1 MTNIFVAKLDFGVS
15 DEALKSLFENYGT
28 VVKCHI
34 AKDRE
39 TGKPRGFAFVEMATA
54 DETQEAIRALDG
66 HAINGRNM
74 VVKLA
79 EDRGGGNKPRS
90 SGPPRDRNFNRD
102 SRPPQRDSRPPRSEG
117 AENRPPKTDDFKPP
131 IAPRTEE
138 SDSATSDEKTP
149 KRGKNK
155 KKKSGEKPENREFK
169 MSAYKKSG
177 KKPRVEFED
186 DDDWEL
192 ELLKQKRRGWTD
204 DEEDM

>member
-15 DEALKSLFENYGT
+15 DEALKALFEDHGT

-39 TGKPRGFAFVEMATA
+39 TGKPRGFAFIEMSSA
-54 DETQEAIRALDG
+54 DQAQAAIDALDG
-66 HAINGRNM
+66 HSINGRSM

-79 EDRGGGNKPRS
+79 EDRGSSKPRPA
-90 SGPPRDRNFNRD
+90 SGGRGDNTD
-102 SRPPQRDSRPPRSEG
+102 RPPRTERDTKSET
-117 AENRPPKTDDFKPP
+117 RSSSDSFLPPLPP
-131 IAPRTEE
+131 DGEE
-138 SDSATSDEKTP
+138 STSTPIEKAS

-155 KKKSGEKPENREFK
+155 PKKSSDKPESREFK

-177 KKPRVEFED
+177 KNSRVEFED

-192 ELLKQKRRGWTD
+192 ELLKQKRRGWSD
-204 DEEDM
+204 DEEE

>member
-15 DEALKSLFENYGT
+15 DDTLKALFEDHGT

-39 TGKPRGFAFVEMATA
+39 TGKPRGFAFIEMSSAEQA
-54 DETQEAIRALDG
+54 QAAIDALDG
-66 HAINGRNM
+66 HSINGRSM

-79 EDRGGGNKPRS
+79 EDRSSSKPRPA
-90 SGPPRDRNFNRD
+90 SGARGDNA
-102 SRPPQRDSRPPRSEG
+102 SRPPRTERDSKSE
-117 AENRPPKTDDFKPP
+117 ARPSSDHFSPPLPTDS
-131 IAPRTEE
+131 EE
-138 SDSATSDEKTP
+138 SSSSTPVEKTS

-155 KKKSGEKPENREFK
+155 PKKSSDKPESREFK

-177 KKPRVEFED
+177 KKSRVEFED

-192 ELLKQKRRGWTD
+192 ELLKQQRRGWSD
-204 DEEDM
+204 DEEE